1 MTDKK
6 TFILS
11 IDSGCWEYLDPLLE
25 QGRLPN
31 LSRLIESGTRGV
43 LESTMPPVTP
53 VAFSSFI
60 TGLNP
65 GKHGIFDWSVQV
77 NREGEFQSAS
87 AVSRRGTPF
96 WTYLN
101 RKGVRV
107 GLVNIPI
114 PYPPEPLDGFMIV
127 GITVPKSSRNL
138 TYPAAIL
145 DEIEARYGPY
155 HVDVPINLLHEEG
168 IEAYTS
174 AWCAHEDRQTE
185 IAFDLIDRYDVQVL
199 ALNYV
204 GLDRLNHFASEFGYI
219 EQVLENVDRNVG
231 RFVER
236 FPDANF
242 MIMSD
247 HGSRRLK
254 GAFLLGKW
262 LAQHGF
268 LSHGDKS
275 LRIPRYEINFVL
287 SQLLGDHYG
296 LTGLGEKALRRLLGV
311 LFWLVPPALAEPVWR
326 ALARRAPE
334 AFAYRFTDRI
344 DFPATK
350 AYVRSNSGSIILNLN
365 HRGQRNSAAAPEYEQ
380 VRRTLVDGLSQVR
393 DPFSGGPVFRKI
405 YLREEIYHGDAVEL
419 APDLIADHYDST
431 CDLIVDNDPQYYFF
445 VNRLN
450 RFGDHKR
457 DGLFVFAGP
466 DFARLGGDGHRA
478 SIMDV
483 PATLLHLYG
492 VPIPDVMDGQVA
504 TDFLSADFMRQHPVE
519 VQLPEEDGY
528 HPQRDYTEDE
538 MEQLSEHLKDLG
550 YL

>member
-25 QGRLPN
+25 QGRMPN
-31 LSRLIESGTRGV
+31 LSRLIERGTRGV

-77 NREGEFQSAS
+77 DKEGRFQSAN
-87 AVSRRGTPF
+87 AVLRRGVPF

-101 RKGVRV
+101 RWGVRV
-107 GLVNIPI
+107 GLINIPVT
-114 PYPPEPLDGFMIV
+114 YPPEPLDGFMIV
-127 GITVPKSSRNL
+127 GISVPESSRNL
-138 TYPAAIL
+138 THPASIL
-145 DEIEARYGPY
+145 DEVEAKYGPY
-155 HVDVPINLLHEEG
+155 YVDVPMSILRDEG

-174 AWCAHEDRQTE
+174 AWCVHEDRQTE
-185 IAFDLIDRYDVQVL
+185 VALDLIDRYDVQVL

-204 GLDRLNHFASEFGYI
+204 GLDRLNHFSPDFVCI
-219 EQVLENVDRNVG
+219 ERVLENVDRNIG
-231 RFVER
+231 RFMKH
-236 FPDANF
+236 FPNANF

-262 LAQHGF
+262 LVQHGF
-268 LSHGDKS
+268 LSHGEKS
-275 LRIPRYEINFVL
+275 LRIPRYEINFAL
-287 SQLLGDHYG
+287 SRLLGEHYG
-296 LTGLGEKALRRLLGV
+296 LNGLGEKMLRRLLGM
-311 LFWLVPPALAEPVWR
+311 LFWITPLTLAEPAWR
-326 ALARRAPE
+326 FLARRASE
-334 AFAYRFTDRI
+334 AFAYRLTDRI
-344 DFPATK
+344 DFPVTK
-350 AYVRSNSGSIILNLN
+350 AYVRSNSGPIIVNMGR
-365 HRGQRNSAAAPEYEQ
+365 RGQPGPITSADYEQ
-380 VRRTLVDGLSQVR
+380 VRQALIDELSRVS
-393 DPFSGGPVFRKI
+393 DPFSGKPVFRKI
-405 YLREEIYHGDAVEL
+405 YGREEIYHGDAMEL

-431 CDLIVDNDPQYYFF
+431 CDLIVDNDSEYYFF

-466 DFARLGGDGHRA
+466 DFARLRSDGHRT
-478 SIMDV
+478 SIMDIPV
-483 PATLLHLYG
+483 TLLHLYG
-492 VPIPDVMDGQVA
+492 VPIPEDMDGRVA
-504 TDFLSADFMRQHPVE
+504 VDFLAADFMRQHPVK
-519 VQLPEEDGY
+519 VQSSDKDSY
-528 HPQRDYTEDE
+528 RPQHDYTEDE
-538 MEQLSEHLKDLG
+538 IDQLSQHLKDLG